1 MKKIILY
8 IVIVLIIV
16 SLSVCGYLYYKAS
29 KAIGYS
35 ILYPDQTIGLTY
47 ISSLYSSYSK
57 NYNNF
62 KLFQSYKILSV
73 SADENQSKTILYI
86 WVLSEGYYIDNTGTP
101 QKIVTSSLPYKL
113 TYYQV
118 SIHHILNNYIVDCEI
133 ANDNNS
139 CERIFSEDAK
149 KNFPTLDELQ
159 AMQNEI
165 DLQAAEFYNIK

>member
-1 MKKIILY
+1 MKKYIIG
-8 IVIVLIIV
+8 IIIFLIIV
-16 SLSVCGYLYYKAS
+16 LLVGLGYWYYVS
-29 KAIGYS
+29 SHAIGHA
-35 ILYPDQTIGLTY
+35 ILYPDRTVGLNY
-47 ISSLYSSYSK
+47 ISSLYDSYTK
-57 NYNNF
+57 NYENF

-73 SADENQSKTILYI
+73 SEEEDYSHTILYI

-113 TYYQV
+113 TYYQI
-118 SIHHILNNYIVDCEI
+118 SIHHILNDYIVDCEI

-165 DLQAAEFYNIK
+165 DLQAAKFYNIK